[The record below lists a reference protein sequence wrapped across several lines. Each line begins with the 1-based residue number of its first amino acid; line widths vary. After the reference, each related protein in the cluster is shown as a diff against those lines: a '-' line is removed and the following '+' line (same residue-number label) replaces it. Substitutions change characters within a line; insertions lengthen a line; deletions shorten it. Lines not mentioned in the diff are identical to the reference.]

1 MKIGD
6 IELPKTAALAP
17 LAGVADRAM
26 REISR
31 EFGACW
37 TVGEMTSSKGLS
49 YGSKKS
55 EELLEINEAERP
67 TAVQLFGSEPE
78 VMAEAAKMALLYK
91 PNAIDINF
99 GCPVPKVAGNGGGS
113 ALMKDPELAGR
124 IVRAV
129 TDAVSIPVTVKFRA
143 GWDSEHIN
151 AVEFAKIC
159 EDNGAAALT
168 VHGRTRMQMFAP
180 PVDLNIIR
188 LVKEAVSI
196 PVIGNGD
203 VDSPEAAKR
212 MYDETGCDLVMVGRG
227 AMGNP
232 WLFKRIEHYM
242 ETGEILPEPTAEE
255 RMAVLKRH
263 IHLLCEYKGESVGMR
278 EARKYAS
285 WYIKGMRGAAEF
297 RRECGELTTETDLEN
312 LIDKVLLS
320 SEKQCSNE

>member
-1 MKIGD
+1 MKIGN

-31 EFGACW
+31 EYGACW

-49 YGSKKS
+49 YGSRKS
-55 EELLEINEAERP
+55 AELLEIGEAERP

-78 VMAEAAKMALLYK
+78 TMALAAKMALEYK
-91 PNAIDINF
+91 PEAIDINF

-113 ALMKDPELAGR
+113 ALMKDPKLAGR
-124 IVRAV
+124 IVEAVVRAV
-129 TDAVSIPVTVKFRA
+129 DIPVTVKFRA

-159 EDNGAAALT
+159 EDAGAAALT

-180 PVDLNIIR
+180 PVDLDIIR
-188 LVKEAVSI
+188 RVKEAVSI

-203 VDSPEAAKR
+203 IDSPEAAKR
-212 MYDETGCDLVMVGRG
+212 MYDETGCDLVMVGRA

-232 WLFKRIEHYM
+232 WIFRRIEHYM
-242 ETGEILPEPTAEE
+242 QTGELLSEPTPKE
-255 RMAVLKRH
+255 RMTVLKKH
-263 IHLLCEYKGESVGMR
+263 VELL
-278 EARKYAS
+278 
-285 WYIKGMRGAAEF
+285 
-297 RRECGELTTETDLEN
+297 
-312 LIDKVLLS
+312 
-320 SEKQCSNE
+320 

>member
-1 MKIGD
+1 MRIGK

-37 TVGEMTSSKGLS
+37 TVGEMASSKGLS

-55 EELLEINEAERP
+55 AELLEINEKERP

-78 VMAEAAKMALLYK
+78 TMAEAARMALEYR
-91 PNAIDINF
+91 PDAIDINF

-124 IVRAV
+124 IVKAV
-129 TDAVSIPVTVKFRA
+129 VGAVDIPVTVKFRA
-143 GWDSEHIN
+143 GWDSENIN

-159 EDNGAAALT
+159 EENGAAALT

-180 PVDLNIIR
+180 PVDLEIIR
-188 LVKEAVSI
+188 LVKEAVAI

-203 VDSPEAAKR
+203 IDSPEAAKR

-232 WLFKRIEHYM
+232 WIFKRIEHYLT
-242 ETGEILPEPTAEE
+242 TGELIPGPTAEE
-255 RMAVLKRH
+255 RMAVLKKHVR
-263 IHLLCEYKGESVGMR
+263 LLCEYKGEYVGMR
-278 EARKYAS
+278 EARKHSS

-297 RRECGELTTETDLEN
+297 RRECGELREPEDLER
-312 LIDKVLLS
+312 LIDKVLAS
-320 SEKQCSNE
+320 SEN

>member
-1 MKIGD
+1 MKIGN
-6 IELPKTAALAP
+6 IELSKTAALAP

-37 TVGEMTSSKGLS
+37 TVGEMASSKGLS

-55 EELLEINEAERP
+55 GELLRLHEAERP
-67 TAVQLFGSEPE
+67 AAVQLFGSEPE
-78 VMAEAAKMALLYK
+78 TMAEAARLALEYE
-91 PNAIDINF
+91 PDAIDINF

-113 ALMKDPELAGR
+113 ALMKDPILAGK

-129 TDAVSIPVTVKFRA
+129 TDAVSVPVTVKFRA
-143 GWDSEHIN
+143 GWDFEHIN

-180 PVDLNIIR
+180 PVDLDIIR
-188 LVKEAVSI
+188 KVKESVSI

-203 VDSPEAAKR
+203 VDSPESAKQ
-212 MYDETGCDLVMVGRG
+212 MYEQTGCDLVMVGRA

-232 WLFKRIEHYM
+232 WIFRRIEHYLS
-242 ETGEILPEPTAEE
+242 TGELLPEPTPEE
-255 RMAVLKRH
+255 RMAVLKKH
-263 IHLLCEYKGESVGMR
+263 ICLLCEYKGEYVGMR
-278 EARKYAS
+278 EARKHSS
-285 WYIKGMRGAAEF
+285 WYIKGMKGAAEF
-297 RRECGELTTETDLEN
+297 RRECGSLETPKDLSE
-312 LIDKVLLS
+312 LIDKVLLA
-320 SEKQCSNE
+320 SEN

>member
-1 MKIGD
+1 MMKIGN

-78 VMAEAAKMALLYK
+78 TMAEAAKMALAYA
-91 PNAIDINF
+91 PDAIDINF

-124 IVRAV
+124 IVKAV
-129 TDAVSIPVTVKFRA
+129 TEAVDIPVTVKFRA

-159 EDNGAAALT
+159 EENGAAALT
-168 VHGRTRMQMFAP
+168 VHGRTRMQMFSP

-203 VDSPEAAKR
+203 IDSPEAAKR

-232 WLFKRIEHYM
+232 WIFRSIAHYM
-242 ETGEILPEPTAEE
+242 ETGEIPPEPTPEE
-255 RMAVLKRH
+255 KMAVLKRH
-263 IHLLCEYKGESVGMR
+263 IHKLCEYKGEHIGMR
-278 EARKYAS
+278 EARKHAS

-297 RRECGELTTETDLEN
+297 RRECGELTTEDDIDR
-312 LIDKVLLS
+312 LIDKVLS
-320 SEKQCSNE
+320 ASK

>member
-1 MKIGD
+1 MKIGN

-31 EFGACW
+31 EYGACW

-49 YGSKKS
+49 FGSKKS
-55 EELLEINEAERP
+55 AELLQIGEAERP

-78 VMAEAAKMALLYK
+78 TMAQAAEMAMEYA
-91 PNAIDINF
+91 PEAIDINF

-124 IVRAV
+124 IVEAV
-129 TDAVSIPVTVKFRA
+129 VKAVKLPVTVKFRA

-159 EDNGAAALT
+159 EDAGAAALT

-180 PVDLNIIR
+180 PVDLEIIR

-212 MYDETGCDLVMVGRG
+212 MYDETGCDLVMVGRA

-232 WLFKRIEHYM
+232 
-242 ETGEILPEPTAEE
+242 
-255 RMAVLKRH
+255 
-263 IHLLCEYKGESVGMR
+263 
-278 EARKYAS
+278 
-285 WYIKGMRGAAEF
+285 
-297 RRECGELTTETDLEN
+297 
-312 LIDKVLLS
+312 
-320 SEKQCSNE
+320 

>member
-1 MKIGD
+1 MKIGNT
-6 IELPKTAALAP
+6 ELPKTAALAP

-26 REISR
+26 REICR
-31 EFGACW
+31 EYGACW

-49 YGSKKS
+49 FGSKKS
-55 EELLEINEAERP
+55 EELLEIGEAERP

-78 VMAEAAKMALLYK
+78 TMAQAAEMALEHK
-91 PNAIDINF
+91 PEAIDINF

-124 IVRAV
+124 IVEAVVRAV
-129 TDAVSIPVTVKFRA
+129 DIPVTVKFRA

-159 EDNGAAALT
+159 EEAGAAALT

-180 PVDLNIIR
+180 PVDLDIIR
-188 LVKEAVSI
+188 RVKEAVNI

-203 VDSPEAAKR
+203 VDSPQAAKR

-232 WLFKRIEHYM
+232 WLFRRIEHYIK
-242 ETGEILPEPTAEE
+242 TGELLPEPSPEE
-255 RMAVLKRH
+255 KMAVLKKH
-263 IHLLCEYKGESVGMR
+263 VELLCKYKGEYVGMR
-278 EARKYAS
+278 EARKHSS

-297 RRECGELTTETDLEN
+297 RRECGEITAPEDLER
-312 LIDKVLLS
+312 LIDRVLLS
-320 SEKQCSNE
+320 CAE

>member
-1 MKIGD
+1 MKIGS

-37 TVGEMTSSKGLS
+37 TVGEMASSKGLS

-55 EELLEINEAERP
+55 GELLKLHEAERP
-67 TAVQLFGSEPE
+67 AAVQLFGSEPE
-78 VMAEAAKMALLYK
+78 TMAQAAELALEYE
-91 PNAIDINF
+91 PDAIDINF

-113 ALMKDPELAGR
+113 ALMKDPILAGK

-129 TDAVSIPVTVKFRA
+129 TDAVSVPVTVKFRA
-143 GWDSEHIN
+143 GWDFEHIN

-180 PVDLNIIR
+180 PVDLDIIR
-188 LVKEAVSI
+188 RVKEAVSI

-203 VDSPEAAKR
+203 VDSPESAKQ
-212 MYDETGCDLVMVGRG
+212 MYEQTGCDLVMVGRA

-232 WLFKRIEHYM
+232 WIFRRIEHHLS
-242 ETGEILPEPTAEE
+242 TGELLPEPTPEE
-255 RMAVLKRH
+255 RMAVLKKH
-263 IHLLCEYKGESVGMR
+263 ICLLCKYKGEYVGMR
-278 EARKYAS
+278 EARKHSS
-285 WYIKGMRGAAEF
+285 WYIKGMKGAAEF
-297 RRECGELTTETDLEN
+297 RRECGSLETPKDLSE
-312 LIDKVLLS
+312 LIDKVLLA
-320 SEKQCSNE
+320 SEN

>member
-1 MKIGD
+1 MKIGNT
-6 IELPKTAALAP
+6 ELPKTAALAP

-31 EFGACW
+31 EYGACW
-37 TVGEMTSSKGLS
+37 TVGEMASSKGLS
-49 YGSKKS
+49 FGSKKS
-55 EELLEINEAERP
+55 AELLQIGEAERP
-67 TAVQLFGSEPE
+67 TAIQLFGSEPE
-78 VMAEAAKMALLYK
+78 TMAQAAQMALEYA
-91 PNAIDINF
+91 PEAIDINF
-99 GCPVPKVAGNGGGS
+99 GCPVPKVAGNGCGS
-113 ALMKDPELAGR
+113 AMMKTPELAGR
-124 IVRAV
+124 IVEAVVRAV
-129 TDAVSIPVTVKFRA
+129 DLPVTVKFRA

-159 EDNGAAALT
+159 EQAGAAALT

-188 LVKEAVSI
+188 EVKQAVSI

-232 WLFKRIEHYM
+232 WLFRRIEHYM
-242 ETGEILPEPTAEE
+242 RTGELLPEPTPEE

-263 IHLLCEYKGESVGMR
+263 VELLCEYKGEYVGMR
-278 EARKYAS
+278 EARKHAS

-297 RRECGELTTETDLEN
+297 RRECGEITAPEGLER
-312 LIDKVLLS
+312 LIDRVLLAA
-320 SEKQCSNE
+320 Q

>member
-1 MKIGD
+1 MRIGN

-17 LAGVADRAM
+17 LAGVGDRAM

-37 TVGEMTSSKGLS
+37 TVGEMASSKGLS

-55 EELLEINEAERP
+55 AELLEINEKERP

-78 VMAEAAKMALLYK
+78 TMAEAARMALEYR
-91 PNAIDINF
+91 PDAIDIDF
-99 GCPVPKVAGNGGGS
+99 GCPVPEVAGNGGGA
-113 ALMKDPELAGR
+113 ALMRDPGLAGR
-124 IVRAV
+124 LVHAV
-129 TDAVSIPVTVKFRA
+129 TSAVDIPVTVKFRA

-159 EDNGAAALT
+159 EENGAAALT

-180 PVDLNIIR
+180 PVDLEIIR

-212 MYDETGCDLVMVGRG
+212 MYDETGCDLVMGGRG

-232 WLFKRIEHYM
+232 WIFKRIAHYL
-242 ETGEILPEPTAEE
+242 ETGELLPEPTAEE
-255 RMAVLKRH
+255 RMSVLKKHVR
-263 IHLLCEYKGESVGMR
+263 LLCEYKGEYVGMR
-278 EARKYAS
+278 EARKHSS

-297 RRECGELTTETDLEN
+297 RRECGELTTPEDLER

-320 SEKQCSNE
+320 AGN